1 MKDLTKED
9 INLLLY
15 TLEVYIFESGDQSEE
30 VLSLK
35 DKLLS
40 YI

>member
-15 TLEVYIFESGDQSEE
+15 TLEVYIFESGDQSED

>member
-15 TLEVYIFESGDQSEE
+15 TLDVYIFESGDQSEDI
-30 VLSLK
+30 LSLK